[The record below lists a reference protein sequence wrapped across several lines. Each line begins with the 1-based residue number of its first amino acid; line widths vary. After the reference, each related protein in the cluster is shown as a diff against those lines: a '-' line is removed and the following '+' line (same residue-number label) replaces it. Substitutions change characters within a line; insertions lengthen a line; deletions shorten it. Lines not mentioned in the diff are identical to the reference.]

1 MKKILSAI
9 TICLLFV
16 INAYSFTQIVTV
28 QNHVFTP
35 SSFTIN
41 LGDTVRFTWLDGSH
55 TTTSLTIPAGAVSW
69 DHPMNSSS
77 TSFTY
82 IPSKT
87 GVYNYKC
94 IPHFSM
100 GMKGNF
106 TVVCPQA
113 GVQISANGSVTFC
126 KGESVV
132 LKSAVTSAIT
142 SYQWKKDGTNIANAI
157 ASTYSATAT
166 ASYTLMVT
174 NSCGNSATSN
184 AINVKANPL
193 PKAIIT
199 PSDTVYICRHD
210 SVTLQAT
217 TGASQ
222 TYQWQKNGS
231 AISGATASNY
241 TVKAAGKYRVIVT
254 KTTTGCSK
262 QSAVTRVIIQC
273 PSLAKI
279 NSIVDDNAAAKI
291 FPNPSAGTF
300 HISIPYYNEGK
311 YFLTV
316 FDVTGKQV
324 INSKIIAKDYSFGN
338 ELSAGIYLVLVKN
351 DNRIILREKVI
362 KE

>member
-1 MKKILSAI
+1 MKKFLSAI

-28 QNHVFTP
+28 QNHLFTP
-35 SSFTIN
+35 SGFTIN
-41 LGDTVRFTWLDGSH
+41 LGDTVRFTWLNGSH
-55 TTTSLTIPAGAVSW
+55 TTTSLIIPAGAASW
-69 DHPMNSSS
+69 DHPINSSS

-82 IPSKT
+82 IPSKI

-106 TVVCPQA
+106 TVVCPQPS
-113 GVQISANGSVTFC
+113 VQISADGSVLFC
-126 KGESVV
+126 KGESVL
-132 LKSAVTSAIT
+132 LKSSVTSAIT
-142 SYQWKKDGTNIANAI
+142 FYQWKKDGTNIANAKS
-157 ASTYSATAT
+157 STYTATVT

-193 PKAIIT
+193 PQAIIT
-199 PSDTVYICRHD
+199 PSDTVLICKHD
-210 SVTLQAT
+210 SVMMQAT

-231 AISGATASNY
+231 NIAGATASSY
-241 TVKAAGKYRVIVT
+241 TAKTAGKYRVNVT

-273 PSLAKI
+273 PSLAKT
-279 NSIVDDNAAAKI
+279 NSIVDDNAAKI
-291 FPNPSAGTF
+291 FPNPSAGSF
-300 HISIPYYNEGK
+300 HISIPSYNDGK
-311 YFLTV
+311 YFLTI
-316 FDVTGKQV
+316 FDVNGKQV
-324 INSKIIAKDYSFGN
+324 VNSNIISKDYSFGN
-338 ELSAGIYLVLVKN
+338 ELTPGIYLVQVRN
-351 DNRIILREKVI
+351 DNKVILREKII

>member
-16 INAYSFTQIVTV
+16 INAYSFTQTVTV

-55 TTTSLTIPAGAVSW
+55 TTTSLTIPAGAASW
-69 DHPMNSSS
+69 DHSINSSS

-106 TVVCPQA
+106 MVVCPQPGA
-113 GVQISANGSVTFC
+113 QISADGPIIFC
-126 KGESVV
+126 KGGSVL

-142 SYQWKKDGTNIANAI
+142 SYQWKKDGTNIANAKS
-157 ASTYSATAT
+157 STYTATAT

-174 NSCGNSATSN
+174 NSCGNNATSN

-199 PSDTVYICRHD
+199 PSDTVYICRRD
-210 SVTLQAT
+210 SIKLQAT

-231 AISGATASNY
+231 NISGATASSY
-241 TVKAAGKYRVIVT
+241 TAKDAGKYRVIVT

-262 QSAVTRVIIQC
+262 KSAVTRIIIQC
-273 PSLAKI
+273 PSLSKT
-279 NSIVDDNAAAKI
+279 NSIIDDNEAKI
-291 FPNPSAGTF
+291 FPNPSAGSF
-300 HISIPYYNEGK
+300 HISLPSYNDGK
-311 YFLTV
+311 YFLTL
-316 FDVTGKQV
+316 FDVNGKQV
-324 INSKIIAKDYSFGN
+324 INSNIISKDYSFGN
-338 ELSAGIYLVLVKN
+338 ELSPGIYLVQVKK
-351 DNRIILREKVI
+351 DNNIILREKII
-362 KE
+362 KN